1 MTTDWALLRE
11 LTEAPGVSGY
21 EAPVREVLSR
31 YLGTLAPR
39 LGTDNLGSLI
49 AERPGAAARPRVMLA
64 AHMDEIGFMVS
75 HIDDGGF
82 VRFQPIG
89 GWWSQVMLA
98 QRVRIYTARGPVTG
112 IIAAKPPHILP
123 ADERSRPVDIR
134 DMFVDVGAT
143 SRQEA
148 EALGIRPGDPVVP
161 ASAFEPLGPPGA
173 FLAKAWDNRAG
184 CVVLVEV
191 LRRLAA
197 VQHPNAV
204 YAVAT
209 VQEEVGLRGATT
221 SVRAVAPDV
230 ALVIDTTVATDTPGI
245 DRSRL
250 PASCRLGGGPA
261 VSLYDASMIPH
272 LRLRDLV
279 VDTARDHGIPLQ
291 FDVMPGG
298 GTDAGKIHTASTG
311 VPTLSIGIPVR
322 YIHSHGSI
330 LRLSDLEHAAR
341 LIVAVI
347 QRLDAATVDAL
358 KAMAPA
364 RAAAGPARAW
374 TMPGVGVTAPGAVPG
389 TGPVA
394 PPGMAPPGMPPA
406 LGMPPAAGSPGTG
419 AGTGFVPAAA
429 SWSDGTAARDPWG
442 AGGSAWGQAG
452 YPWGPAGVA
461 APH

>member
-1 MTTDWALLRE
+1 MTADWTLLRE

-21 EAPVREVLSR
+21 EAPVREVLAR
-31 YLGTLAPR
+31 HLGQLAPR
-39 LGTDNLGSLI
+39 LDTDNLGSLI
-49 AERPGAAARPRVMLA
+49 AERPGGAARPRVMLA

-75 HIDDGGF
+75 HIDEGGF
-82 VRFQPIG
+82 IRFQPIG

-112 IIAAKPPHILP
+112 IIGAKPPHILP
-123 ADERSRPVDIR
+123 QEERSRPVDMR
-134 DMFVDVGAT
+134 DMFIDVGAT

-148 EALGIRPGDPVVP
+148 EGLGIRPGDPVVP

-184 CVVLVEV
+184 CVILVEV
-191 LRRLAA
+191 LRRLAT
-197 VQHPNAV
+197 VPHPNTV

-250 PASCRLGGGPA
+250 PASCRMGGGPA
-261 VSLYDASMIPH
+261 ISLYDASMIPH

-279 VDTARDHGIPLQ
+279 VDTARDHGIPIQ

-330 LRLSDLEHAAR
+330 LHLSDLEHAAR
-341 LIVAVI
+341 LMVAVI
-347 QRLDAATVDAL
+347 QRLDAGTVEAL
-358 KAMAPA
+358 RAMAPA
-364 RAAAGPARAW
+364 RTVEPPAPAAP
-374 TMPGVGVTAPGAVPG
+374 AVP
-389 TGPVA
+389 A
-394 PPGMAPPGMPPA
+394 A
-406 LGMPPAAGSPGTG
+406 PPAAPAGWAAPG
-419 AGTGFVPAAA
+419 PAAPVPRYGHPPA
-429 SWSDGTAARDPWG
+429 PWPGGPDGWPARPAPAVVSW
-442 AGGSAWGQAG
+442 
-452 YPWGPAGVA
+452 
-461 APH
+461 

>member
-1 MTTDWALLRE
+1 MATDWALLRE

-21 EAPVREVLSR
+21 EAPVREVLTR
-31 YLGTLAPR
+31 YLGALAAR
-39 LGTDNLGSLI
+39 IGTDNLGSLI

-75 HIDDGGF
+75 HVDDGGF

-98 QRVRIYTARGPVTG
+98 QRVRIHTARGPVTG
-112 IIAAKPPHILP
+112 IIGAKPPHILP
-123 ADERSRPVDIR
+123 ADERSRPVDLR
-134 DMFVDVGAT
+134 DMFIDVGAA

-161 ASAFEPLGPPGA
+161 ASPFEPLGPPGA
-173 FLAKAWDNRAG
+173 FLAKAWDDRAG
-184 CVVLVEV
+184 CAILVEV
-191 LRRLAA
+191 LRRLAT
-197 VQHPNAV
+197 VQHPNTV

-230 ALVIDTTVATDTPGI
+230 ALVVDTTVATDTPGI
-245 DRSRL
+245 DRHRL
-250 PASCRLGGGPA
+250 PASCRMGGGPA

-279 VDTARDHGIPLQ
+279 VDTARDHGIPIQ

-330 LRLSDLEHAAR
+330 LRLSDLEQAVR

-347 QRLDAATVDAL
+347 QRLDAATVESL

-364 RAAAGPARAW
+364 RAVAGTPSAGSIPW
-374 TMPGVGVTAPGAVPG
+374 VAPWGMGAVPG
-389 TGPVA
+389 APTPGMGPTPALAPGLALAPAADPWADGAGAGGPGGTTAAAWGPGPDGRDLGAVA
-394 PPGMAPPGMPPA
+394 PP
-406 LGMPPAAGSPGTG
+406 
-419 AGTGFVPAAA
+419 
-429 SWSDGTAARDPWG
+429 R
-442 AGGSAWGQAG
+442 
-452 YPWGPAGVA
+452 
-461 APH
+461 